1 MRSSM
6 VLRQHLDDAENIR
19 IRDLGPRARIHRS
32 TDRSPT
38 LYARACS
45 LGEPA
50 REFPGSFNIDTDGRY
65 VRALSLPLRGLAG
78 ERRLNWRLW
87 VRSEAPRTKDTLR
100 GRAQPPEMGL
110 R

>member
-19 IRDLGPRARIHRS
+19 IRDLAPRARIHRS
-32 TDRSPT
+32 IDGPPNPH
-38 LYARACS
+38 ARACS

-50 REFPGSFNIDTDGRY
+50 REFPGSFNIDVDGHH
-65 VRALSLPLRGLAG
+65 VHALSMPLRGLAG

-87 VRSEAPRTKDTLR
+87 VGSGARRTKDALR
-100 GRAQPPEMGL
+100 GGAQPPEMGL